1 MTVAD
6 ILAMEV
12 YTEDGEDLGN
22 PDAIVEVNGTQ
33 MLVISEGGFLGL
45 GEDQVAVPMSRV
57 SMDGDR
63 LVLQSLTEDDIEEAG
78 DFEFNDDQALADDAS
93 DEGLEAA
100 FGAAFATIL
109 GGGAHNPVKSLPRT
123 PTASRRRSTSS
134 RPTSCWRRAAP
145 WSRRG

>member
-1 MTVAD
+1 PAEPEQAATAGAAVTVAD

-93 DEGLEAA
+93 VQL
-100 FGAAFATIL
+100 
-109 GGGAHNPVKSLPRT
+109 N
-123 PTASRRRSTSS
+123 
-134 RPTSCWRRAAP
+134 
-145 WSRRG
+145 